1 MNGEHL
7 IPVHDAINT
16 AALALSVISPGKTV
30 DIPGTGPKLQI
41 LGDDLHIARGPK
53 AFPRKTLRAVL
64 GKAERVMIHAAAPSA
79 QHYAAAVETATR
91 GLRTVIIE
99 TQPSHEQEWLSYVL
113 RKVPKAGVL
122 IISPNAARYGG
133 VAGTA

>member
-7 IPVHDAINT
+7 VPVHDAINT
-16 AALALSVISPGKTV
+16 AAMALSVISPGKTV
-30 DIPGTGPKLQI
+30 NINGTGPKLQI
-41 LGDDLHIARGPK
+41 LGDDLHIALGPK

-64 GKAERVMIHAAAPSA
+64 GRAERVMIHAAAPSP
-79 QHYAAAVETATR
+79 QHYAAAVETAKM

-99 TQPSHEQEWLSYVL
+99 TQPSREKEWLSYVL

-122 IISPNAARYGG
+122 IISPNAASYSG
-133 VAGTA
+133 VVGTA